1 MKVSKCIF
9 LDIQT
14 RRQII
19 LDSMLAGQMVH
30 CHYPLFYCS
39 LDQEAEV
46 PKILHNLSRNL
57 DPLKVRHTLELRDTV
72 SAMHNACP
80 CGLAGRFKQDCTE
93 SPRTQ
98 TAGTLS
104 TVTMTYEL

>member
-1 MKVSKCIF
+1 MYILRHSNEKTNHSGQHVSRTDGT
-9 LDIQT
+9 LSLST
-14 RRQII
+14 
-19 LDSMLAGQMVH
+19 L
-30 CHYPLFYCS
+30 YCS
-39 LDQEAEV
+39 QDQEAEV

-57 DPLKVRHTLELRDTV
+57 VPLKVRHTLEIRDTV
-72 SAMHNACP
+72 GATHNACP

-93 SPRTQ
+93 SRRTQ